1 MRVCL
6 AVFTIFVV
14 ICSASARSNA
24 DVASSAAAEE
34 HRYLKAF
41 PPAEDGMV
49 RYVIMLPHKERG
61 EEDDFRVELIAG
73 KEMLTDG
80 VNRVRLG
87 GKIEA
92 KPLKGWGFTYYEV
105 AKFGPAAST
114 LIGVPPG
121 TPQVERFVTV
131 PSLLIRYNSRIPLIV
146 YVPAG
151 GEVRYR
157 IWKASDTIEKAKE
170 G

>member
-1 MRVCL
+1 MRQLTMLTVTL
-6 AVFTIFVV
+6 VMLVTT
-14 ICSASARSNA
+14 
-24 DVASSAAAEE
+24 AATGED
-34 HRYLKAF
+34 HKYLKAF

-49 RYVIMLPHKERG
+49 RYVIELPHKERG
-61 EEDDFRVELIAG
+61 EDNGFRVEIIIG

-80 VNRVRLG
+80 VNLARLG
-87 GKIEA
+87 GKIVA

-105 AKFGPAAST
+105 GKFGPTATT

-121 TPQVERFVTV
+121 KPKVKKFVSM
-131 PSLLIRYNSRIPLIV
+131 PSMTIPYNSRIPLVV
-146 YVPAG
+146 YVPEG

-157 IWKASDTIEKAKE
+157 IWKASETTAKAKK